1 MEPSQDQHLK
11 TTNNEQMDKVIK
23 PGVKPETSG
32 CTPPLAQSQLGPAP
46 VPHDS
51 LLKQEEEPHETHS
64 IKWCWD
70 KKGTSITCNKARTV
84 ESLLKR
90 SSQFREIANKNKNKE
105 LVIVRDGKAISSH
118 FPCSL
123 IKDEQLTIKY
133 VKAVDGPKQPPSGSD
148 RCQRKRPSC
157 ELVMFHLLTRGDT
170 NVVRIMRN
178 PAIRNDQIDEMTVY
192 AYRGEKAKHALK
204 RDGRLLDI
212 VFTKNC
218 ALSTPITEVTTEMSN
233 LVDDLDGKTLKITLL
248 DKSSPPDSQSSSLD
262 DADTTQNEPQ
272 RCDSEGSR
280 DALQQSTA
288 AESVNVNTPKQ
299 KAGLDGQK
307 APEIIFREIA
317 NSKKMLS
324 YLSSQ
329 FTDLV
334 KGKKVSRLSR
344 IQNLYRVEY
353 GKNAETCREVKTMK
367 TLMELSNSVCQVRV
381 NDRANGSG
389 FLLFD
394 KFVLT
399 NGHVLKNIYNERTR
413 QLTEK
418 VTVHFSFESLGQ
430 EDSGALVEQVAGFE
444 HGHDVSGHQHDW
456 ALLRISAHQNLP
468 EGLLTHFGFLPQ
480 SGGICIIGHPGEGVK
495 KIDPCFIIPTENFN
509 QVVERHRLEN
519 PEGVLPHNPDYSENS
534 APIQLITPRYF
545 EDVKNDQENRRALNY
560 NTCLT
565 FGSSGSPVFDDHCNV
580 VAMHSGGYPYRNA
593 RGECRSVIEFGY
605 PLSVIV
611 EDIIIQMVERRR
623 DDVLKKYLAC
633 GYKHQQQMMA
643 NVKKLVES
651 RNLYSFRN
659 VTANDKS
666 LKAFFEF
673 FSQREDPVPMDT
685 I

>member
-64 IKWCWD
+64 IKWWWD

-90 SSQFREIANKNKNKE
+90 SPEFTKIANRNKNKE

-133 VKAVDGPKQPPSGSD
+133 VKAVDGPQQPPSGSD
-148 RCQRKRPSC
+148 RCQRKRPSS
-157 ELVMFHLLTRGDT
+157 ELVMFHLLTKGGT

-178 PAIRNDQIDEMTVY
+178 PATRNYFDEMTVY
-192 AYRGEKAKHALK
+192 AYRGEKVKRALK
-204 RDGRLLDI
+204 RDGRLRNI

-218 ALSTPITEVTTEMSN
+218 ALSTPITEVKTEMSD
-233 LVDDLDGKTLKITLL
+233 LVDLDGKTFRIILL
-248 DKSSPPDSQSSSLD
+248 DKSSPPASQSSSLD
-262 DADTTQNEPQ
+262 DAYTTQNESQ

-280 DALQQSTA
+280 DPLQQSTA

-307 APEIIFREIA
+307 APEIMFREIA

-329 FTDLV
+329 IKDLV
-334 KGKKVSRLSR
+334 KGKKVSRRSR

-353 GKNAETCREVKTMK
+353 GKNAQTCREVKTMK

-381 NDRANGSG
+381 NDRAEGSG

-456 ALLRISAHQNLP
+456 ALLRISAHQKLP

-495 KIDPCFIIPTENFN
+495 KIDPCFIVPTENFN
-509 QVVERHRLEN
+509 QVVERHCLEN
-519 PEGVLPHNPDYSENS
+519 PEGVLPHNSHYSENN
-534 APIQLITPRYF
+534 APIQLITPRSF
-545 EDVKNDQENRRALNY
+545 EGVKNDQENRLNY

-580 VAMHSGGYPYRNA
+580 VAMHSGGFPYRNA

-605 PLSVIV
+605 HLSGIIERIIV
-611 EDIIIQMVERRR
+611 QMVERRR
-623 DDVLKKYLAC
+623 GDVLKKYLAC

-651 RNLYSFRN
+651 RNLSSFRN
-659 VTANDKS
+659 VPTNDEI